1 MVQKAKNT
9 LNDLDAKSWVKSTK
23 SWFVIN
29 PRSRS
34 REQLSH
40 PAKYPE
46 ELVHRFVTYF
56 TKQDGWVLDP
66 FAGVGSTLVACRESG
81 RNAVGI
87 ELSNEFVE
95 IGKRALQG
103 VSGNGLQLLIQ
114 GDSLN
119 SDRLISNHFGE
130 ERPVFDY
137 VVTSPPYWN
146 MLRKSR
152 GGNRSV
158 HKVRE
163 EEGLKQ
169 YYSESERDLGNISSY
184 GEYIDGV
191 GRVMS
196 GLKTLLSEKAYLTVV
211 VQNMRDVGVD
221 IIVDCCPFC
230 HMQFD
235 LGQIEVNE
243 FYKDMIGEPFNI
255 PVIYLTQLLGLSYGI
270 DPNFLGLVK
279 DDKIQGVSP
288 FIPIKPFVN
297 IVKDQLI

>member
-1 MVQKAKNT
+1 M
-9 LNDLDAKSWVKSTK
+9 NDLDAKSWVKSTK

-81 RNAVGI
+81 RNAFGI

-184 GEYIDGV
+184 DEYIDGV
-191 GRVMS
+191 GNVMS
-196 GLKTLLSEKAYLTVV
+196 GFKKLLSEKAYLTVV
-211 VQNMRDVGVD
+211 VQNMRDVDG
-221 IIVDCCPFC
+221 ILKPIAW
-230 HMQFD
+230 D
-235 LGQIEVNE
+235 LARRLSQDYDLRQE
-243 FYKDMIGEPFNI
+243 MIWCQDNKK
-255 PVIYLTQLLGLSYGI
+255 LGCWGYPTTYVSNVHHHYC
-270 DPNFLGLVK
+270 LVF
-279 DDKIQGVSP
+279 QNR
-288 FIPIKPFVN
+288 F
-297 IVKDQLI
+297 

>member
-1 MVQKAKNT
+1 MVQNPRNT

-34 REQLSH
+34 QEQLSH

-56 TKQDGWVLDP
+56 TKQEGWVLDP
-66 FAGVGSTLVACRESG
+66 FAGVASTLVACRESG

-87 ELSNEFVE
+87 ELNNEFVE

-103 VSGNGLQLLIQ
+103 VSGNGHQILIQ
-114 GDSLN
+114 GDSIY
-119 SDRLISNHFGE
+119 SERLISNHFNDE
-130 ERPVFDY
+130 KPLFDY

-158 HKVRE
+158 HKVRG

-184 GEYIDGV
+184 DEYINGV
-191 GRVMS
+191 GTVMS
-196 GLKTLLSEKAYLTVV
+196 GLKGLLSEKAYLTVV
-211 VQNMRDVGVD
+211 VQNMRDVDGVLKP
-221 IIVDCCPFC
+221 IAW
-230 HMQFD
+230 D
-235 LGQIEVNE
+235 LARRLSQDYDLRQE
-243 FYKDMIGEPFNI
+243 MIWCQDNKK
-255 PVIYLTQLLGLSYGI
+255 LGCWGYPTTYVSNVHHHYC
-270 DPNFLGLVK
+270 LVL
-279 DDKIQGVSP
+279 QNRP
-288 FIPIKPFVN
+288 
-297 IVKDQLI
+297 